1 MLRTIGRKLSHA
13 AMALVVGLSFIPAP
27 ASAGTG
33 RIALEIGG
41 AGFIIGVSG
50 GRGQLAFQGRSYP
63 LSVGGASLGFTI
75 GASAQK
81 LAGTVENINRPEDI
95 EGRYT
100 QLTASASF
108 GPGGKLIRLKNAKGV
123 ILSLQGVTAGFEA
136 SLALGGF
143 RISLK

>member
-1 MLRTIGRKLSHA
+1 MTPNLRRLLSWA
-13 AMALVVGLSFIPAP
+13 AMALVAGTTLTPAP
-27 ASAGTG
+27 VSAGTG

-41 AGFIIGVSG
+41 AGFILGVSG
-50 GRGQLAFQGRSYP
+50 GRGTLAFQGRNYP

-81 LAGTVENINRPEDI
+81 LAGTVENINRVEDI

-100 QLTASASF
+100 QLQAAASF
-108 GPGGKLIRLKNAKGV
+108 GPGGKLVRLRNSKGV
-123 ILSLQGVTAGFEA
+123 VLSLQGVTAGFEA
-136 SLALGGF
+136 SLAVGGF